1 MRQPDAL
8 DYALITAV
16 TVLAYV
22 QWPSRHA
29 LHERLL
35 THATWLPAFLDGVL
49 FELSA
54 SATRYYLI
62 AVVVLGGTFLLVIV
76 EVLPRLGTNAP
87 DPPKRQ

>member
-8 DYALITAV
+8 DYALIGAV
-16 TVLAYV
+16 TVLAYL
-22 QWPSRHA
+22 QWPGRHA

-35 THATWLPAFLDGVL
+35 THAVWLLALLDDML

-76 EVLPRLGTNAP
+76 EVLPRLGG
-87 DPPKRQ
+87 DVLEPPKRQ